1 MYALIDNYDSFTY
14 NIYQTIRTLT
24 DKPVKVFRNDR
35 ITVDELE
42 AMPLEGLIIS
52 PGPGRPAEAG
62 ISIEAVR
69 RFAGKVPIL
78 GICLG
83 HQAVGE
89 AFGGTIVSAKRIV
102 HGKTEAIAN
111 DGRGLFRNLPAKAV
125 FTRYH
130 SLVVREEDLP
140 EELEVTARAD
150 DGDIMGLRHREYPLE
165 SVQFHPESIAAEDG
179 KRLLANFLEYRRDPY
194 PILDNLNRVIAGESL
209 STNEAAGFMREM
221 TEGSI
226 GPARLAAYL
235 TALNAKGIAPEE
247 IAGCARVLQEKR
259 VPVKIDFPVLDT
271 CGTGGDGLGTFNISS
286 MAALVAASCGAKV
299 AKHGNRAIS
308 SRSGSADFYH
318 ALGINIDIPV
328 ATAEELIRDHGFAFL
343 FAPRYHGAMRHA
355 AAVRRELGI
364 KTIMNLLGPLV
375 NPAGAAYQLI
385 GVYEKEK
392 ALLMA
397 RAAQLLGIK
406 RGMIVHGSD
415 GLDEITVAGPTTLV
429 RFSEESEPAEEV
441 FDPGS
446 LGIEG
451 FATEDLKGGDADEN
465 ARLARELLAGQGRP
479 ALLEAVSL
487 NAGAALSL
495 YGAAE
500 SVTEGYKQARE
511 ALLGGAAA
519 AKLQELVEASRA

>member
-14 NIYQTIRTLT
+14 NVYQTLRTLT
-24 DKPVKVFRNDR
+24 EKPVKVFRNDR
-35 ITVDELE
+35 ITVEELE
-42 AMPLEGLIIS
+42 AMPLDGLIIS

-62 ISIEAVR
+62 ISVEAVR

-102 HGKTEAIAN
+102 HGKTELIAN
-111 DGRGLFRNLPAKAV
+111 DGRGLFRNLPGKAV

-140 EELEVTARAD
+140 AELEVTARAY
-150 DGDIMGLRHREYPLE
+150 DGDIMGLRHREYPVE
-165 SVQFHPESIAAEDG
+165 AVQFHPESIAAEDG

-194 PILDNLNRVIAGESL
+194 PILDNLKRVIAGEDL
-209 STNEAAGFMREM
+209 SRDEAAGFMREM

-226 GPARLAAYL
+226 GPARLSAYL

-247 IAGCARVLQEKR
+247 VAGCAAVLQEKR

-318 ALGINIDIPV
+318 ALGINIDIPT
-328 ATAEELIRDHGFAFL
+328 AKAEELIRDHGFAFL

-415 GLDEITVAGPTTLV
+415 GLDEITVAGPTSLV
-429 RFSEESEPAEEV
+429 RFEAGQELVEEEFNPAA
-441 FDPGS
+441 
-446 LGIEG
+446 LGIQS
-451 FATEDLKGGDADEN
+451 FATADLKGGDADEN
-465 ARLARELLAGQGRP
+465 AELARELLKGRGRP
-479 ALLEAVSL
+479 ALVEAVSL
-487 NAGAALSL
+487 NAGAALSI
-495 YGAAE
+495 YGVAE
-500 SVTEGYKQARE
+500 SLAEGYAQARE
-511 ALLGGAAA
+511 ALTGGRTAK
-519 AKLQELVEASRA
+519 KLQELVEASNA

>member
-14 NIYQTIRTLT
+14 NIYQTVRTLT
-24 DKPVKVFRNDR
+24 DKQVKVFRNDR
-35 ITVDELE
+35 ITVEELE
-42 AMPLEGLIIS
+42 AMRIEGLIIS

-83 HQAVGE
+83 HQAIGE
-89 AFGGTIVSAKRIV
+89 AFGGTIVSSKRIV
-102 HGKTEAIAN
+102 HGKTEAIGN

-140 EELEVTARAD
+140 PELEVSARAD
-150 DGDIMGLRHREYPLE
+150 DGDIMGFRHREYPIE

-179 KRLLANFLEYRRDPY
+179 KRLLANFLEYRRGPY
-194 PILDNLNRVIAGESL
+194 PILGNLKRGIAGEDL
-209 STNEAAGFMREM
+209 RTNEAAGFMREM

-247 IAGCARVLQEKR
+247 VAGCAKVLQEKR
-259 VPVKIDFPVLDT
+259 VPVKLEFPVLDT

-318 ALGINIDIPV
+318 ALGINIDLP
-328 ATAEELIRDHGFAFL
+328 AARAEGLIRDHGFAFL

-392 ALLMA
+392 TLLMA

-406 RGMIVHGSD
+406 RGMVVHGSD
-415 GLDEITVAGPTTLV
+415 GLDEITVAGPTYLV
-429 RFSEESEPAEEV
+429 RFEEGQELMQEE
-441 FDPGS
+441 FDPQS
-446 LGIEG
+446 LGIAG

-465 ARLARELLAGQGRP
+465 AALARDLLNGRGRP
-479 ALLEAVSL
+479 ALVEAVSL

-495 YGAAE
+495 YGVADSLAQ
-500 SVTEGYKQARE
+500 GYTQARE
-511 ALLGGAAA
+511 ALVGGATAK
-519 AKLQELVEASRA
+519 KLQELAEASKA